1 MSLRAQRSNLVFVLG
16 LACLLALS
24 AAWAAEFRSV
34 AINGAI
40 LYDAP
45 SFKANRLYLI
55 SKQYPLE
62 IVSRSGEWTKVRDAG
77 GDLSW
82 IASNMLTDKR
92 TLMVFANVAEI
103 REAPNENAAVVFR
116 AEKNVVLELVE
127 PPTSTWIK
135 VKHRDG
141 PIGYARIN
149 QLWGL

>member
-1 MSLRAQRSNLVFVLG
+1 
-16 LACLLALS
+16 
-24 AAWAAEFRSV
+24 
-34 AINGAI
+34 
-40 LYDAP
+40 
-45 SFKANRLYLI
+45 
-55 SKQYPLE
+55 
-62 IVSRSGEWTKVRDAG
+62 
-77 GDLSW
+77 
-82 IASNMLTDKR
+82 MLTDKR

-103 REAPNENAAVVFR
+103 RDAPNENAAVVFR

>member
-24 AAWAAEFRSV
+24 AAWGAEFRSV

-45 SFKANRLYLI
+45 SFKSNRLYLI

-62 IVSRSGEWTKVRDAG
+62 IVSRSGEWTKVRDAS

-116 AEKNVVLELVE
+116 AEKNVMLELVE

-141 PIGYARIN
+141 QIGYARIN